1 MATTETRIRARS
13 GPKALTAEQLL
24 GMYRTM
30 LRARRLDEREIILKQ
45 QNRSFFQVS
54 GAGHEAIGVALAE
67 HLRPGHD
74 WFFLYYRD
82 RALSLALGQTPL
94 VHLLQAL
101 GAADDPMSGGR
112 QMPAHYTDP
121 ALNIGPTSS
130 PTGTQFLQ
138 AVGAAEAGYRA
149 GLVPEIREVLGRVE
163 DDEVVLVTSGEGTTS
178 EGEFWEALNT
188 ACNLKLPVVFAIQ
201 DNQYAI
207 SVPVEVQTAGGSIS
221 RLVTGF
227 PDLRVIE
234 CDGTDVVETYHA
246 VGSLVGWARKRRG
259 PALLHAHCTR
269 HHSHSLSD
277 DERTYRTAAE
287 RERQERQDPLTRMR
301 DRLIRQGVATEDELL
316 AIDREIQQDVSRA
329 ADEALAHP
337 RPGPETTKLHLYSDQ
352 RPPTG
357 ADFDTEDEPDYRG
370 TDDRTMVDL
379 LNACMRDEMER
390 DPRVVVFG
398 QDVADASRQAAFD
411 ECRGKGGVFKVTHG
425 LQKRFGSARV
435 FNTPLAEA
443 NIVGRAIG
451 MAVRG
456 LKPVVE
462 IQFFDY
468 IWPAF
473 QQIRNEMATMRY
485 RCNGC
490 WAAPLVVRAAYGGY
504 LKGGALYHSQTGAAL
519 FGHTPGLR
527 VVMPATAED
536 ANGLLRTAIRCD
548 DPVIFLEHKH
558 LYRQVYNKG
567 RDPGPDFMI
576 PFGKAKVVRAGS
588 DLTLVTCG
596 ALVRRSVEAARVAAH
611 KHGIETEVI
620 DLRSISPLD
629 MDRIGESVRKTGKVL
644 VVHEDA
650 LTFGLGAEVIA
661 RIASDLFEWLDGP
674 VRRVA
679 AQDTWVPYAPEVEAA
694 VLPQTADVLKAIVDT
709 ASF

>member
-1 MATTETRIRARS
+1 MATTETRIRARR
-13 GPKALTAEQLL
+13 GPKRLTAEQLL
-24 GMYRTM
+24 RMYRTM
-30 LRARRLDEREIILKQ
+30 VRARRLDEREIILKQ

-54 GAGHEAIGVALAE
+54 GAGHEAVGVALAE
-67 HLRPGHD
+67 HLRPAHD

-82 RALSLALGQTPL
+82 RALSLALGQSPL
-94 VHLLQAL
+94 AHLLQAL
-101 GAADDPMSGGR
+101 GTADDPMSGGR
-112 QMPAHYTDP
+112 QMPAHYIDP
-121 ALNIGPTSS
+121 ALNIGPASS

-149 GLVPEIREVLGRVE
+149 GLVPEIRELIERVE
-163 DDEVVLVTSGEGTTS
+163 DDEVVLVAGGEGTTS

-188 ACNLKLPVVFAIQ
+188 ACNLKLPVLFAIQ
-201 DNQYAI
+201 DNEYAI

-221 RLVTGF
+221 KLVTGF
-227 PDLRVIE
+227 PDLRVVE
-234 CDGTDVVETYHA
+234 CDGTDVEESWSA
-246 VGSLVGWARKRRG
+246 VGGLVNWARQRRG

-269 HHSHSLSD
+269 PHSHSLSD
-277 DERTYRTAAE
+277 DESVYRTADE
-287 RERQERQDPLTRMR
+287 RERQERRDPLPRMR
-301 DRLIRQGVATEDELL
+301 QRLIRQGVATEEELQEL
-316 AIDREIQQDVSRA
+316 ERGIHKEVSA
-329 ADEALAHP
+329 VADEALKHP
-337 RPGPETTKLHLYSDQ
+337 RPGPDTTTLHLYAD
-352 RPPTG
+352 RRDPTG
-357 ADFDTEDEPDYRG
+357 ADFDTEDEPDYRDG
-370 TDDRTMVDL
+370 GDLTMVDL
-379 LNACMRDEMER
+379 LNACLCDEMER

-398 QDVADASRQAAFD
+398 QDVADASRPEALA

-435 FNTPLAEA
+435 FNSPLAEA
-443 NIVGRAIG
+443 NILGRAIG
-451 MAVRG
+451 MALRG

-473 QQIRNEMATMRY
+473 QQIRNELASMRY
-485 RCNGC
+485 RSIGR
-490 WAAPLVVRAAYGGY
+490 WAAPVVVRAAYGGY

-519 FGHTPGLR
+519 FAHTPGLR
-527 VVMPATAED
+527 VVMPATAEE

-576 PFGKAKVVRAGS
+576 PFGKARVVRKGA
-588 DLTLVTCG
+588 DLTIVTCG
-596 ALVRRSVEAARVAAH
+596 ALVRRSVEAARLAADR
-611 KHGIETEVI
+611 HGIEAEVV

-629 MDRIGESVRKTGKVL
+629 MDRVGESVRKTGKAL
-644 VVHEDA
+644 VVHEDCFS
-650 LTFGLGAEVIA
+650 FGLGAEVAA
-661 RIASDLFEWLDGP
+661 RIASDMFEWLDGP

-679 AQDTWVPYAPEVEAA
+679 AEDTWVPYAPEVEAA
-694 VLPQTADVLKAIVDT
+694 VLPQTANVLEGIVEL